1 MRPFR
6 QSSAADETR
15 TGLAWAVY
23 PADRTT
29 PVGAFERL
37 RAAGERCALLES
49 VEGPAHLARHSFL
62 TVGVDGAL
70 RAGPGFA
77 TLRLGPEGAPVELA
91 CGPLD
96 AVRHASLTSRQGAG
110 AGSETHPDLPPFTGG
125 WVGSVAYELAHSLE
139 PTVLPFAP
147 EREPGAHDVVL
158 DHASDVVAFDHAAQ
172 TLTVVAATRGPDGEN
187 RDARARIEE
196 IAAGLAGASATDTAA
211 FRLTDDAARG
221 LTDPAAF
228 LAGVE
233 RLQAEIRRGE
243 IFQAVL
249 SQAFERTFEGD
260 PFTLYRV
267 LRLVNPA
274 PHMFFFESDDLT
286 LVGSSPERLVSV
298 QGRAIELVP
307 IGTRPRG
314 ATTDEDVAL
323 GVELGRDE
331 KELAEHDMLVDLARN
346 DAGRVA
352 RVGTV
357 RVTEHRRLRRFP
369 RVQHLVSRVRAELAA
384 GRDAVD
390 ALGAA
395 FPAGTVSGTPKVRAM
410 QLIAEAE
417 GRPRGAYGGAF
428 GYVDR
433 TGDLDLALCI
443 RTLVCRGSTLRIQAG
458 AGVVHD
464 SEPEKERL
472 ETLAKARAL
481 FEAIE
486 LATSPAFGAP
496 DDPGTVQPNPTAKP
510 AEAIR

>member
-1 MRPFR
+1 
-6 QSSAADETR
+6 
-15 TGLAWAVY
+15 
-23 PADRTT
+23 
-29 PVGAFERL
+29 
-37 RAAGERCALLES
+37 
-49 VEGPAHLARHSFL
+49 
-62 TVGVDGAL
+62 
-70 RAGPGFA
+70 
-77 TLRLGPEGAPVELA
+77 
-91 CGPLD
+91 
-96 AVRHASLTSRQGAG
+96 
-110 AGSETHPDLPPFTGG
+110 
-125 WVGSVAYELAHSLE
+125 
-139 PTVLPFAP
+139 PFAP

-172 TLTVVAATRGPDGEN
+172 TLTVVAATRGPDGAD
-187 RDARARIEE
+187 RDARGRIEA
-196 IAAGLAGASATDTAA
+196 IAAGLAGAPATDTAP
-211 FRLTDDAARG
+211 FHLTDKAARG

-228 LAGVE
+228 LEAVE

-298 QGRAIELVP
+298 KGRAIELVP
-307 IGTRPRG
+307 IAGTRSRG

-357 RVTEHRRLRRFP
+357 RVVEHRRLRRFP

-433 TGDLDLALCI
+433 SGDLDLALCI

-496 DDPGTVQPNPTAKP
+496 DAPGTLQPDTTAKP